1 MKNLYKTMR
10 TALTVFLLHLVI
22 VSCQSGNS
30 KSDNSTASAASGT
43 SVETIKAETAIDQ
56 TSIPNDFPMKPD
68 TIIVRGKFQA
78 GCEMPKI
85 IKMAEHNELSAPW
98 KETPVNANGE
108 FVYKTYLTEPRRIA
122 MRTEKRASYDFIATT
137 SQKLY
142 QVDVNCINKTEKLE
156 LKDSPEQAA
165 YQPFALANRKF
176 RNEIDSFASQ
186 DITKPEVFAK
196 LKNRITAYH
205 KTINDIAAA
214 SPETFTA
221 KVLIAAE
228 QLPAG
233 SLESADAL
241 RKNFLNREAFA
252 NPYIYNEFLGGRI
265 VSNYLPIC
273 DRNADQSEIV
283 ATLMKIGVKNPEAA
297 KRLQQVTYNN
307 FYNRKEEAL
316 LMGYI
321 KWADANPSLM
331 YNNTVKS
338 SLARLKKVMPGNQ
351 YPEITLNDPN
361 GAPKKLS
368 ETVTGSKL
376 TLVIFYS
383 PTCDHCQ
390 AEIPTLKPIWDQYKS
405 KGLKIYIVG
414 FDSTNDEWKWFI
426 KEKASAEWT
435 HVFDTSQNVSYQYVV
450 NYTPTFILIDGQGKI
465 VTRMADIDD
474 VKNDIPKILK

>member
-1 MKNLYKTMR
+1 MKA
-10 TALTVFLLHLVI
+10 ALTIFLFHLVI

-30 KSDNSTASAASGT
+30 KSDNSSSSSAPAGPAAEATTADAASA
-43 SVETIKAETAIDQ
+43 Q
-56 TSIPNDFPMKPD
+56 TSLINDFPMKPD
-68 TIIVRGKFQA
+68 TIVVRGRFQA
-78 GCEMPKI
+78 GCDMPKT
-85 IKMAEHNELSAPW
+85 IKIAEHNELSAPW
-98 KETPVNANGE
+98 KEIAVNANGE

-122 MRTEKRASYDFIATT
+122 MRTEKRANYDFIATT
-137 SQKLY
+137 NPKAY
-142 QVDVNCINKTEKLE
+142 QIDVNCVNKIEKLE
-156 LKDSPEQAA
+156 LKDSPENIA
-165 YQPFALANRKF
+165 YHAFALANRKF

-196 LKNRITAYH
+196 LKNRITAYL
-205 KTINDIAAA
+205 KAINDIAASA
-214 SPETFTA
+214 PESFTA
-221 KVLIAAE
+221 KVLVAAE

-233 SLESADAL
+233 SLESAEAL

-265 VSNYLPIC
+265 VSNYLAIR
-273 DRNADQSEIV
+273 DQNADQSEIV

-331 YNNTVKS
+331 YNHTVKS
-338 SLARLKKVMPGNQ
+338 SLARLKKVMPGNT
-351 YPEITLNDPN
+351 YSEITLTDPN
-361 GAPKKLS
+361 GATKKLS

-376 TLVIFYS
+376 TLLIFYS
-383 PTCDHCQ
+383 PTCEHCQ

-414 FDSTNDEWKWFI
+414 FDATNDEWKWFI

-435 HVFDTSQNVSYQYVV
+435 HVFDNSQNVSYQYVV

-465 VTRMADIDD
+465 ITRMADIDD

>member
-1 MKNLYKTMR
+1 
-10 TALTVFLLHLVI
+10 
-22 VSCQSGNS
+22 
-30 KSDNSTASAASGT
+30 
-43 SVETIKAETAIDQ
+43 
-56 TSIPNDFPMKPD
+56 MKPD
-68 TIIVRGKFQA
+68 TIVVRGKFLG
-78 GCEMPKI
+78 GCDMPKM

-98 KETPVNANGE
+98 KEIAVNANGE

-122 MRTEKRASYDFIATT
+122 MRTEKRANYDFIATT
-137 SQKLY
+137 DKKLY
-142 QVDVNCINKTEKLE
+142 QIEVNCINKIEKLE
-156 LKDSPEQAA
+156 LKDSPENAA
-165 YQPFALANRKF
+165 YHAFALANRKF

-196 LKNRITAYH
+196 LKNRITNYH
-205 KTINDIAAA
+205 KTINEIAAGN
-214 SPETFTA
+214 PESFTA
-221 KVLIAAE
+221 KVLVAAE
-228 QLPAG
+228 MLPDG

-265 VSNYLPIC
+265 VSNYLAIC

-297 KRLQQVTYNN
+297 KRLQQVAYNN

-321 KWADANPSLM
+321 KWAEANPSVM

-338 SLARLKKVMPGNQ
+338 SLTRLKKVMPGNQ
-351 YPEITLNDPN
+351 YSEITLNDPT
-361 GAPKKLS
+361 GKPRKLS
-368 ETVTGSKL
+368 ESVTGSKL
-376 TLVIFYS
+376 TLLIFYS

-390 AEIPTLKPIWDQYKS
+390 AEIPQIKPIWDQYKS

-414 FDSTNDEWKWFI
+414 FDATNDEWAWFI
-426 KEKASAEWT
+426 KEKAYAEWA

-450 NYTPTFILIDGQGKI
+450 NYTPTYILIDAQGKI
-465 VTRMADIDD
+465 ITRMAEFEDI
-474 VKNDIPKILK
+474 KTDIPKILN